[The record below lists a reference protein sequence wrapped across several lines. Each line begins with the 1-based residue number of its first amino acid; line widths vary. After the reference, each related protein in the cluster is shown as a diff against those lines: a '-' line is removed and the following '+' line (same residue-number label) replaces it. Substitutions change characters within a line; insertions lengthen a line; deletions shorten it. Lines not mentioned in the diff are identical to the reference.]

1 MMNKTQLC
9 TKKCVPCE
17 GGVDKLTPQQA
28 ASLALEV
35 PDWTLVKDH
44 HLTRQFVFDDFAQAL
59 AFTNQVGALAE
70 AEFHHPEI
78 TLTWGR
84 VDLRI
89 WTHAIDGLSENDFIL
104 AAKCD
109 RLEIE
114 V

>member
-1 MMNKTQLC
+1 MNKPQLC
-9 TKKCVPCE
+9 TKTCVPCE
-17 GGVDKLTPQQA
+17 GGVDKLTPQEA
-28 ASLALEV
+28 VKLALEV
-35 PDWTLVKDH
+35 PEWRVIDDH
-44 HLTRQFVFDDFAQAL
+44 HLARRFVFDDFAKAL

-78 TLTWGR
+78 ILTWGR

-109 RLEIE
+109 RLEIQI
-114 V
+114 